1 MTRVYTHEIQNL
13 EDGELYTA
21 NIWENGSEW
30 SGLLQEF
37 PEVKCREKT
46 KEALVQTLEVRL
58 LEALAAHADAWDKQ
72 LEADVDAGKFDA
84 IAERVIADFD
94 AGKCKDVAS
103 FLAQYS
109 SNVLE
114 SVGQF
119 SKPALMEIPASVE
132 DGGISDT
139 DRILESCIWRNRGDA
154 CLALPGIREA

>member
-1 MTRVYTHEIQNL
+1 M
-13 EDGELYTA
+13 
-21 NIWENGSEW
+21 
-30 SGLLQEF
+30 
-37 PEVKCREKT
+37 
-46 KEALVQTLEVRL
+46 QTLEVRL

-109 SNVLE
+109 SSDVLE

-119 SKPALMEIPASVE
+119 SQPALTGFKIANAGRAPRLSDFRAYTHEVLSGKKANCSIGAPGL
-132 DGGISDT
+132 DGS
-139 DRILESCIWRNRGDA
+139 R
-154 CLALPGIREA
+154 

>member
-1 MTRVYTHEIQNL
+1 MTRVYTHEIQTL

-30 SGLLQEF
+30 SGLIQEF

-109 SNVLE
+109 SSDVLE

-119 SKPALMEIPASVE
+119 SQPALTGFKIANAGRAPRLSDFRAYTVE
-132 DGGISDT
+132 WADPRIS
-139 DRILESCIWRNRGDA
+139 
-154 CLALPGIREA
+154 